1 MLRNM
6 SQISEQST
14 NKQNKNWMYA
24 PEKLITGQVSF
35 LLKFL
40 GQTEVCKD
48 GESDNLKEAI
58 AKLERGNTGIKVPNV
73 RVSISIGG
81 ISIQSKRIQYNFSL
95 NKVTYC
101 LHERVPSGKKAAK
114 MFSIIVKETNSEK
127 LRCFVFLSSEQAKV
141 VEMTVRQAKELAH
154 LVNTA
159 ETEEDVDNNDDSEDR
174 DCSMDSVSSDS
185 TSSDSEDNNGDTT
198 NNTNILGAIT
208 TNKRHSQQG
217 TTTNAAISD
226 RSSSFPVA
234 NTSSNNFK
242 TSSKLRSSPPPGF
255 SMPPPL
261 IPPGLG
267 EAVYLNLIAGAAAAV
282 PSNLNY
288 YSPTIPANGQS
299 QLHNNTVDRHS
310 SHPEIRRSHPEFRRS
325 YPELKSH
332 PGSPH
337 PSSVAPRMARGVVT
351 RNFEATNPPI
361 SRQLNPLVT
370 PFVPRKEPILS
381 YTNYNT
387 NQSVGTSSYLQSH
400 KTGFDP
406 QSTASMAS
414 NQGTRHNSY
423 VSPSN
428 NYILNEDS
436 QQMSNMCM
444 NNNGPM
450 KDIWSTWEG
459 FSRPVVSFGYGS
471 FGFGN
476 FSICQV

>member
-1 MLRNM
+1 
-6 SQISEQST
+6 
-14 NKQNKNWMYA
+14 MYT
-24 PEKLITGQVSF
+24 PEKLITGHVSF

-48 GESDNLKEAI
+48 GDSNNLKESI
-58 AKLERGNTGIKVPNV
+58 GKLERGNTGIKVPNV

-81 ISIQSKRIQYNFSL
+81 ISIQSKRIHYNFSL

-159 ETEEDVDNNDDSEDR
+159 ESGETEEDVDNNDDSEDSSR
-174 DCSMDSVSSDS
+174 DCSMDSLSSDS
-185 TSSDSEDNNGDTT
+185 TSSDSEDTNGDTT

-208 TNKRHSQQG
+208 NNKRHTQKG
-217 TTTNAAISD
+217 TTTNAAIIE

-255 SMPPPL
+255 SVPPPL

-267 EAVYLNLIAGAAAAV
+267 EAAYLNLIAGAAAAA
-282 PSNLNY
+282 SNLNY

-299 QLHNNTVDRHS
+299 HLPLENSYALINNNIVDR
-310 SHPEIRRSHPEFRRS
+310 IRSHPEAERNHRW
-325 YPELKSH
+325 
-332 PGSPH
+332 SPH
-337 PSSVAPRMARGVVT
+337 PSSAAPRVARGVVT
-351 RNFEATNPPI
+351 PARIPQPTNPPI

-370 PFVPRKEPILS
+370 PFVPRNEPILS

-406 QSTASMAS
+406 RSITSMAS

-436 QQMSNMCM
+436 QRLSNICT